1 MSARLRPMKM
11 HLVCGGIVGSLLGL
25 LLALPV
31 AAQYKIVDADGSIT
45 YTDRPSPTAGAKI
58 TPLRRN
64 SLPIEAPGAAL
75 PLVLRQAASRFP
87 VTLYSAADCTA
98 CDSGRLLLQQRGV
111 PYAERRVVSESDAA
125 GLEAAT
131 GSRTLPA
138 LSIGAQT
145 LRGLSPTD
153 WAAYLDAAGY
163 PRESRLPKGW
173 QAPATAPL
181 TERPAAPPAAQIS
194 APAEPAAPPTPVPP
208 EPAPSGVRF

>member
-1 MSARLRPMKM
+1 MKM

-75 PLVLRQAASRFP
+75 PLVLRQAASRYP
-87 VTLYSAADCTA
+87 VMLYSAADCTA

-111 PYAERRVVSESDAA
+111 PQCSVRA
-125 GLEAAT
+125 GCA
-131 GSRTLPA
+131 SPWRLPA
-138 LSIGAQT
+138 
-145 LRGLSPTD
+145 P
-153 WAAYLDAAGY
+153 
-163 PRESRLPKGW
+163 PRRFHS
-173 QAPATAPL
+173 
-181 TERPAAPPAAQIS
+181 PPAARS
-194 APAEPAAPPTPVPP
+194 PRAVPLT
-208 EPAPSGVRF
+208 